1 MRAQKQ
7 RRGMVVGKLEGAGD
21 QGGWASCGL
30 RIVRAQK
37 AEEMTIWGHLKKMG
51 SPEKP
56 KPIGSTW
63 FRKDVFRGHAEIQ
76 FTT

>member
-1 MRAQKQ
+1 MHALLTTGDACALSSRRA
-7 RRGMVVGKLEGAGD
+7 L
-21 QGGWASCGL
+21 
-30 RIVRAQK
+30 

-63 FRKDVFRGHAEIQ
+63 FRRDVFRGHADIQ